1 MPRPEH
7 RSRTRT
13 DSDRR
18 TRWTAEEATRL
29 LRALEES
36 GLSQREFCE
45 REGLI
50 PERLRR
56 WQRKLGRQR
65 IGSSP
70 SGLEVRPV
78 QLLGHD
84 RMDGKPFELEL
95 PEGVRLQVPCDFDEG
110 SLRRLLGVLGRS
122 A

>member
-1 MPRPEH
+1 MPRPG
-7 RSRTRT
+7 RSPTRP

-18 TRWTAEEATRL
+18 TRWSAEEAGRV

-36 GLSQREFCE
+36 GLSRREFCE

-56 WQRKLGRQR
+56 WQRKLGGSRR
-65 IGSSP
+65 IGSLP
-70 SGLEVRPV
+70 AGLELRAV
-78 QLLGHD
+78 QVVGSD
-84 RMDGKPFELEL
+84 RIGGNAFELEL
-95 PEGVRLQVPCDFDEG
+95 PTGVKLHVSYDFDEG
-110 SLRRLLGVLGRS
+110 SLTRLLGVLRRS

>member
-1 MPRPEH
+1 V
-7 RSRTRT
+7 
-13 DSDRR
+13 
-18 TRWTAEEATRL
+18 
-29 LRALEES
+29 LRALDES

-56 WQRKLGRQR
+56 WQRKLGRR
-65 IGSSP
+65 RVSAP
-70 SGLEVRPV
+70 VAGLELRPV
-78 QLLGHD
+78 RLVGHD
-84 RMDGKPFELEL
+84 LRDGGPFELEL

-110 SLRRLLGVLGRS
+110 SLERLLGVLRRS

>member
-1 MPRPEH
+1 MPRPEQ
-7 RSRTRT
+7 STGT

-18 TRWTAEEATRL
+18 TRWTAEQAGRV

-36 GLSQREFCE
+36 GLSQRKFCE

-56 WQRKLGRQR
+56 WQRKLGRR
-65 IGSSP
+65 RVGSRP
-70 SGLEVRPV
+70 SGLELRPV
-78 QLLGHD
+78 QLEEED
-84 RMDGKPFELEL
+84 RSDGRPFELEL
-95 PEGVRLQVPCDFDEG
+95 PEGVKLHVPCDFDEG
-110 SLRRLLGVLGRS
+110 SLTRLLGVLRRS

>member
-1 MPRPEH
+1 MPRPE
-7 RSRTRT
+7 RSTRT
-13 DSDRR
+13 DSGRR
-18 TRWTAEEATRL
+18 IRWTAEEATRV

-36 GLSQREFCE
+36 GLSQKEFCE

-56 WQRKLGRQR
+56 WQRKLGRRR
-65 IGSSP
+65 INGSSS
-70 SGLEVRPV
+70 SGLELRPV
-78 QLLGHD
+78 RLVGHD
-84 RMDGKPFELEL
+84 QMDGRPFELEL

-110 SLRRLLGVLGRS
+110 SLTRLLGVLGRS

>member
-1 MPRPEH
+1 MPRRE
-7 RSRTRT
+7 RTTIRT
-13 DSDRR
+13 GSDRR
-18 TRWTAEEATRL
+18 TRWTAEEAGRV

-56 WQRKLGRQR
+56 WQRKLETRR
-65 IGSSP
+65 VGSSR
-70 SGLEVRPV
+70 SGVELRPV
-78 QLLGHD
+78 QLVGHD
-84 RMDGKPFELEL
+84 RMDGRPFELEL
-95 PEGVRLQVPCDFDEG
+95 PAGVRLQVPCDFEEG
-110 SLRRLLGVLGRS
+110 SLTRLLGVLRRS